1 MCQVVKEGLLEEK
14 KIVKMEKEQH
24 QFELDELEAHMEDI
38 STKLRKKEQH
48 VAELQSKIKEF
59 EKMLDSR

>member
-1 MCQVVKEGLLEEK
+1 
-14 KIVKMEKEQH
+14 MEKEQH